1 LTPSRQGAVGIESIA
16 LSLRGRILVRAH
28 RLQAKEKQMRKLI
41 AGGLTAALSAL
52 MFAASA
58 LASSYHP
65 KGEYAQF
72 NECPIGPDGIDYRV
86 QCMRASFKGVN
97 EIHESLNKPIK
108 RGTAESASLTWLS
121 VLGNNCY
128 VGSDPTPVKQ
138 KVLFETGL
146 RGASAHARNSIGS
159 TERSAERNAQPDQF
173 FEAAQLNKSPQRGR

>member
-1 LTPSRQGAVGIESIA
+1 
-16 LSLRGRILVRAH
+16 
-28 RLQAKEKQMRKLI
+28 MRKLI
-41 AGGLTAALSAL
+41 AGGLTAVLGAL

-58 LASSYHP
+58 LASSHNP

-86 QCMRASFKGVN
+86 SCMRASFRGVN

-108 RGTAESASLTWLS
+108 RGTAESAPLTWLS

-128 VGSDPTPVKQ
+128 IGSDSTPVKQ
-138 KVLFETGL
+138 KVLFETGS
-146 RGASAHARNSIGS
+146 RGASAHARNSNGS

-173 FEAAQLNKSPQRGR
+173 LEATQLNKSPQRGR